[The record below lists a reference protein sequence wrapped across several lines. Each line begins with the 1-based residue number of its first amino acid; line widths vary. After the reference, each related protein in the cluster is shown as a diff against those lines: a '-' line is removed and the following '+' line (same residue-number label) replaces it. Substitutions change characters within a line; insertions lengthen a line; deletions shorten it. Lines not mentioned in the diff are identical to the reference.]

1 MIPLKFTDF
10 SIDRRRIRI
19 WSVCAK
25 LDQCWRN
32 FPRAFDWT
40 CPRTPDGRPRK
51 ILGAMQ
57 ETKIQLKFYY
67 NKITV
72 SRFSLTNFV
81 SSKDSYFGCKIWR
94 LKSMMPEHTTLYHP
108 SVVNRNLLTMS
119 LRPRLVLVISL
130 HFLAVPSYT

>member
-1 MIPLKFTDF
+1 MHGNFILKNDSFKFTDF

-25 LDQCWRN
+25 PDQCWRD

-57 ETKIQLKFYY
+57 ETKIQLKFYFD
-67 NKITV
+67 KITV

-81 SSKDSYFGCKIWR
+81 SSKDSYLGCKIWR
-94 LKSMMPEHTTLYHP
+94 LKSMLEYTTLYHP
-108 SVVNRNLLTMS
+108 R
-119 LRPRLVLVISL
+119 
-130 HFLAVPSYT
+130 HFLTFFSCSVIHII